1 MFSWLESIDR
11 AIILA
16 VNGAHSA
23 FFDEFFWMISKTLV
37 WTPLYLLLIYL
48 VWKSLG
54 GKRLLIFLGTIAVL
68 ILLVDQ
74 TSVLFFKEAIQRYR
88 PSHNTLLEHKL
99 HYHLDA
105 NGNPYQ
111 GGQYGFVSSHA
122 VNFFAL
128 TIFVGLTLKTYYP
141 KLIWILLGFSILVCY
156 SRMYL
161 GVHYFTDVFCGGL
174 WGALWGYIFY
184 RIFKKITV
192 LKSKDGL
199 IS

>member
-1 MFSWLESIDR
+1 MFEWLESLDR

-23 FFDEFFWMISKTLV
+23 FFDEFFWIVSFRLTWV
-37 WTPLYLLLIYL
+37 PLYIVLIVLIWITLGWRKMLL
-48 VWKSLG
+48 
-54 GKRLLIFLGTIAVL
+54 FLGFAAVL
-68 ILLVDQ
+68 IALVDT

-88 PSHNTLLEHKL
+88 PSHNLLLEKKL
-99 HYHLDA
+99 HFYEISK
-105 NGNPYQ
+105 GEFYQ

-128 TIFVGLTLKTYYP
+128 SLFAGLTLKERFP
-141 KLIWILLGFSILVCY
+141 AMLWVLLGVSALVCY

-174 WGALWGYIFY
+174 WGALWGYLFY
-184 RIFKKITV
+184 RMFKKITV
-192 LKSKDGL
+192 SKPGDGF